1 MNENVVDLKTNGHV
15 IKMYLLPFFSL
26 KKMKIA
32 KRLRKKK
39 HENKTT
45 VKEES
50 LKETTN
56 LKFWN
61 KRIMELKGEY
71 YMEEYNLI

>member
-1 MNENVVDLKTNGHV
+1 
-15 IKMYLLPFFSL
+15 
-26 KKMKIA
+26 MKIT

-50 LKETTN
+50 MKETAN

>member
-1 MNENVVDLKTNGHV
+1 
-15 IKMYLLPFFSL
+15 
-26 KKMKIA
+26 MKIT
-32 KRLRKKK
+32 KRLGKKK

-50 LKETTN
+50 MKETAN

-61 KRIMELKGEY
+61 KRTMELKGEY